1 VENLE
6 EKAVD
11 RLHKPQKVI
20 SSPISIRASRDA
32 SSSESANR
40 WSPTTAH

>member
-1 VENLE
+1 MENLE

-20 SSPISIRASRDA
+20 SSPIRIASRDA

-40 WSPTTAH
+40 WSSTTAH

>member
-1 VENLE
+1 MENLE

-11 RLHKPQKVI
+11 RLPKPQKVI
-20 SSPISIRASRDA
+20 SSLTSIRASRDA
-32 SSSESANR
+32 PSSESANR